1 MKFLRITLLA
11 GFAFAFAVASASGE
25 TLMDQNSRST
35 VGNQSGT
42 KIGGAATPFSLFDLS
57 RLHMNQSYSLNFFSS
72 GGQTQSIA
80 MYMNQIDYQFAKPLR
95 IQIGVAY
102 LHQPQSWFGASAS
115 STLNNKLLPSFRLFW
130 EPSRNFHV
138 SVGYEQWAPGLMG
151 SSYSNY
157 YNRSPYGRY
166 GSFFE

>member
-1 MKFLRITLLA
+1 MLLA
-11 GFAFAFAVASASGE
+11 CMVFVFAVVSASGE

-35 VGNQSGT
+35 VGNQSGVSV
-42 KIGGAATPFSLFDLS
+42 GGASTPFSLFDPS
-57 RLHMNQSYSLNFFSS
+57 RLRMNHTYSVNFFSA

-95 IQIGVAY
+95 IQIGLAY
-102 LHQPQSWFGASAS
+102 IHQPQSWFGASAS
-115 STLNNKLLPSFRLFW
+115 STLNNKILPSFRLFW

-151 SSYSNY
+151 SNYSY

-166 GSFFE
+166 GSIFE